1 MKPLAV
7 LLLAALPLFAQA
19 EEEEVPDEHK
29 LTIRGCSATGGW
41 CAADADVLQEYI
53 RKRWEIAKERD
64 RLRERCTAKLEVVPP
79 APPPKKVPIDPKTNR
94 PS

>member
-1 MKPLAV
+1 MRALAV
-7 LLLAALPLFAQA
+7 VLLVALPLFAQAA

-29 LTIRGCSATGGW
+29 LTIRGCSVTGGW

-64 RLRERCTAKLEVVPP
+64 RLRERCTAKLEVVE
-79 APPPKKVPIDPKTNR
+79 PPKKTIPIDPKTNR